1 MLDKITVC
9 WSGPVAEDIQF
20 GGADDR
26 GDREQIE
33 ALAAR
38 YYVQDH
44 DVERART
51 RAGELL
57 TNPKHW
63 ILVERVAAELLN
75 KKTLTGAE
83 IDALVAFR

>member
-1 MLDKITVC
+1 MSKLKMPPGCVDVTACGYARKRSQGSYLPRC
-9 WSGPVAEDIQF
+9 GRS
-20 GGADDR
+20 
-26 GDREQIE
+26 RE
-33 ALAAR
+33 R
-38 YYVQDH
+38 PYVQDH

-51 RAGELL
+51 RAGGLL